1 MADESAIRALLVA
14 HAPLTALVGTRIYD
28 QMVPTAATSPTP
40 RPYLLL
46 TVVSD
51 VPFNEAADAPGAAD
65 MRLQFDAY
73 ADNKASAKSVLA
85 AVRAAL
91 HAAGYVGSEDSTRD
105 LPADDPALR
114 RISSD
119 WSFILSR

>member
-1 MADESAIRALLVA
+1 MADEASIRALLA
-14 HAPLTALVGTRIYD
+14 AAAPLTALVGTRIYD
-28 QMVPTAATSPTP
+28 QIAPTSTPTPLP
-40 RPYLLL
+40 RPYLLM

-51 VPFNEAADAPGAAD
+51 VPFNEVADAPSGAL
-65 MRLQFDAY
+65 MRVQFDAY
-73 ADNKASAKSVLA
+73 ADSKASAKQVLA

-105 LPADDPALR
+105 LPAADPALR

-119 WSFILSR
+119 WAFVLGR